1 MSHTEQFYQHKTLK
15 TLNTVTLAQLNH
27 ARQIAQLHDQG
38 LNKSFLRQL
47 GLPFLTT
54 MYRYFITYELVYVYL
69 EDSQVKG
76 FISASLSTDNLM
88 RRFITSSPTGLL
100 HILLAVIRRPSL
112 LKSIYET
119 YSSTH
124 TFSHPSSA
132 TTTTAAL
139 PAVELLSIVVSST
152 TRQGGIGTRL
162 LIALETNLQRRGIE
176 HYKVVAGSKL
186 IGANRFYIKNGFEK
200 VAQVK
205 IHGEEESN
213 VYVKRVGGIK

>member
-1 MSHTEQFYQHKTLK
+1 M
-15 TLNTVTLAQLNH
+15 NTVILAQHQH

-38 LNKSFLRQL
+38 LDQSFLRQL

-54 MYRYFITYELVYVYL
+54 LYRYFITHELVYVYL
-69 EDSQVKG
+69 EDTLVKG

-88 RRFITSSPTGLL
+88 RRFITSSPAGLL
-100 HILLAVIRRPSL
+100 HILLAIIRRPSL

-119 YSSTH
+119 YISTH
-124 TFSHPSSA
+124 TVSRPSSA
-132 TTTTAAL
+132 STPTAAL
-139 PAVELLSIVVSST
+139 PTIELLSIVVSST
-152 TRQGGIGTRL
+152 TRQAGIGTRL
-162 LIALETNLQRRGIE
+162 LSAFETDLQRKGIE
-176 HYKVVAGSKL
+176 QYKVVAGSKL

-213 VYVKRVGGIK
+213 VYVKRVG